1 MRSYLIAG
9 AAGLALSAPLS
20 AQAAVSEQ
28 EVAELKQQVQM
39 LLQRVQQLEAQN
51 ADLTGAGATPSVDAT
66 RVEQLEARVAEVEA
80 TNDSQTDQIA
90 QGVAKDKSM
99 DWASKLKWKGDF
111 RYRHE
116 MIDEETRDTRTR
128 QRIRARLG
136 VEAKVADNLKAVIQ
150 IATGDLTDPRSTN
163 TTLGGGN
170 LRKTIGLDLGYVDW
184 TVADGMVVSLGK
196 MKYPFERFGGS
207 LFYDGDVN
215 PEGGAIRYRHG
226 SGLFASG
233 WGFWINEFSSQA
245 DPMVYGAQLGW
256 ESGFGLTLAGTYQN
270 FSALQNSTA
279 GLVDFGGNSTYG
291 AAGTDC
297 NGVGSIPC
305 YLYDYE
311 LVELSAE
318 YAFELGSLP
327 ISLWAD
333 YLHNTAVDDLNEGYN
348 LGFTLGKASDP
359 GSWEFAALYQ
369 DLEKDA
375 AWGGWIDSDFAGG
388 TTQGKGFLFKGAYV
402 PVKNTSL
409 NLTWFENTRNYD
421 TSSERDYQR
430 LQLDFSMKF

>member
-51 ADLTGAGATPSVDAT
+51 ADLTGAGAAPSVDAT

-99 DWASKLKWKGDF
+99 DWASKMKWKGDF

-128 QRIRARLG
+128 QRIRARIG
-136 VEAKVADNLKAVIQ
+136 VEAKVADNLKAVVQ

-207 LFYDGDVN
+207 LLYDSDVN
-215 PEGGAIRYRHG
+215 PEGGAIRYSHG

-297 NGVGSIPC
+297 NGVGSVPC

-311 LVELSAE
+311 LV
-318 YAFELGSLP
+318 
-327 ISLWAD
+327 
-333 YLHNTAVDDLNEGYN
+333 
-348 LGFTLGKASDP
+348 
-359 GSWEFAALYQ
+359 
-369 DLEKDA
+369 
-375 AWGGWIDSDFAGG
+375 
-388 TTQGKGFLFKGAYV
+388 
-402 PVKNTSL
+402 
-409 NLTWFENTRNYD
+409 
-421 TSSERDYQR
+421 
-430 LQLDFSMKF
+430 

>member
-9 AAGLALSAPLS
+9 AAGLALSAPIS

-28 EVAELKQQVQM
+28 EVADLKQQVQM
-39 LLQRVQQLEAQN
+39 LLQRVQQLEARN
-51 ADLTGAGATPSVDAT
+51 AELAGADAAPT
-66 RVEQLEARVAEVEA
+66 VEAARVEQLEARVAEVEA
-80 TNDSQTDQIA
+80 TNDAQTDQIA

-116 MIDEETRDTRTR
+116 MIDEESRDERTR
-128 QRIRARLG
+128 QRIRARIG
-136 VEAKVADNLKAVIQ
+136 VEAKVADNMKAVVQ
-150 IATGDLTDPRSTN
+150 IATGDPLDPRSTN
-163 TTLGGGN
+163 ATLGSGN
-170 LRKTIGLDLGYVDW
+170 LRKNISLDLGYVDW
-184 TVADGMVVSLGK
+184 TVAEGTVVSLGK

-207 LFYDGDVN
+207 LLYDSDVN
-215 PEGGAIRYRHG
+215 PEGGAIRYGRG
-226 SGLFASG
+226 NGLFASG
-233 WGFWINEFSSQA
+233 WGFWINEFSSA
-245 DPMVYGAQLGW
+245 NDPIVYGAQLGW
-256 ESGFGLTLAGTYQN
+256 ETGFGLKVAATYQN
-270 FSALQNSTA
+270 FSGLKDSSA
-279 GLVDFGGNSTYG
+279 GLVDLGGNTTYG
-291 AAGTDC
+291 AASADC
-297 NGVGSIPC
+297 TGVGSFQC

-311 LVELSAE
+311 NVGVGAE
-318 YAFELGSLP
+318 YEFTIGSMP
-327 ISLWAD
+327 VALWAD
-333 YLHNTAVDDLNEGYN
+333 YIQNTAIDDLNEGYN
-348 LGFTLGKASDP
+348 LGFKLGKASDP

-388 TTQGKGFLFKGAYV
+388 TTQGKGFQFKGAYV